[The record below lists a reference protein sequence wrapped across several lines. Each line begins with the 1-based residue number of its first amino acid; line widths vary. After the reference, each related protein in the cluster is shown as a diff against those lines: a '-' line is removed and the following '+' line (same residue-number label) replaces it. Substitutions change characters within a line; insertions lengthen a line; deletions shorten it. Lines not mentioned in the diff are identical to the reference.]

1 MLAASDVRGA
11 LRRAARSLRPPTGPG
26 FAEAVD
32 LPPTTARHLTRAAV
46 SLTAGRDLLH
56 THFSVPARGD
66 VRGRSEWSDVVTS
79 TDVTAAL
86 LEELT
91 RWARRLP
98 PLAAALSLARG
109 DL

>member
-56 THFSVPARGD
+56 THFSVTARGD
-66 VRGRSEWSDVVTS
+66 VRGRSERPDVITS

-86 LEELT
+86 LQDLP
-91 RWARRLP
+91 RRPRP
-98 PLAAALSLARG
+98 PPPPPPPPP
-109 DL
+109 